1 MLLPGGTSLSSL
13 WQVHEPPADFGD
25 AELSGALRMH
35 WNLIAASARHLP
47 VGFGGFHWRVTDDG
61 GRLWFA
67 TASALGGDDDFADLT
82 AAMSAASALAD
93 LGLDFVVAPVR
104 SASGQSAVRVRP
116 GYALTLYR
124 YADGTPGHWGDAL
137 GHADRET
144 VVRMLAAL
152 HRIPVALCTPPV
164 RSMALSGAD
173 VLQAALRER
182 DTRWDGGPFSEPA
195 RTVVSG
201 HADGL
206 QGALGSFTQL
216 AAQVAAGAAPVITHG
231 EPHAGNL
238 VRQGTRFLLVD
249 WDTVGLALPER
260 DLWWV
265 LSPSGDEAR
274 LYASLTGR
282 HVSPTAVDL
291 FRLRWDLDDIC
302 LILAE
307 LRAPHLRNRDTEVAF
322 AGLADAVRRVAAQ
335 PRHSG
340 A

>member
-1 MLLPGGTSLSSL
+1 
-13 WQVHEPPADFGD
+13 
-25 AELSGALRMH
+25 
-35 WNLIAASARHLP
+35 
-47 VGFGGFHWRVTDDG
+47 VTDDSG
-61 GRLWFA
+61 VHWFA
-67 TASALGGDDDFADLT
+67 TARALGGDDDFADLT
-82 AAMSAASALAD
+82 AAMSAASALGD

-104 SASGQSAVRVRP
+104 SVSGQSVVRVRP
-116 GYALTLYR
+116 DYAMTLYR

-137 GHADRET
+137 GQADREA
-144 VVRMLAAL
+144 VVRMVAAL
-152 HRIPVALCTPPV
+152 HHIPVGLCTLPV
-164 RSMALSGAD
+164 RSIALSGAN

-201 HADGL
+201 DADGL
-206 QGALGSFTQL
+206 QGALRRFTQL
-216 AAQVAAGAAPVITHG
+216 AAQVAGEGAAPVITHG

-249 WDTVGLALPER
+249 WDTAGLAPPER

-282 HVSPTAVDL
+282 DVSPAAVDL

-302 LILAE
+302 LYLAK
-307 LRAPHLRNRDTEVAF
+307 LRAGHERNRDTEVVF

-335 PRHSG
+335 PEIRG